1 MSRNVKLALGG
12 LLVVVALIGGAAWWL
27 GFFEDTPEE
36 ASVEAIAEAVQ
47 AQEDAEAD
55 AAAPDDGSTDDGDTD
70 DGSTDDGNTDDGN
83 TDDGST
89 DDAATTTTTE
99 APLDSIDGTW
109 VVTPVGDDVTFV
121 GYRINEVLNT
131 IGDFT
136 VVGRTSDVTGALEAS
151 GTTITAVDI
160 VARMDTLTTDNGGR
174 DRAMRSQALETD
186 EFPEATFRLTT
197 PIELGSIPDEGIPIK
212 VVAIGELTIHGVT
225 QSVEF
230 PLDAQIQSGAI
241 VAAGQLQVALAD
253 FDISAPSAP
262 VVASVEDVAILELS
276 LAFTR

>member
-55 AAAPDDGSTDDGDTD
+55 AAAP
-70 DGSTDDGNTDDGN
+70 
-83 TDDGST
+83 DDGST